1 MPWIG
6 ISILCLICECQHETQ
21 IKEVDMAK
29 VLVSYFSKSGN
40 TKKMAESIREG
51 LDSLGDLD
59 VDFKKA
65 QDTTIDDLRSADGII
80 IGSPTYFGV
89 MASEVKELMD
99 KSIQCYGKLV
109 GKVGGAFSSS
119 GMIGGGNETT
129 IMSILQGL
137 LIHGMI
143 VQGVQKGNHYG
154 PVSVGAPNE
163 DVQKECVQYGKM
175 MGELVKKL
183 A

>member
-1 MPWIG
+1 
-6 ISILCLICECQHETQ
+6 
-21 IKEVDMAK
+21 
-29 VLVSYFSKSGN
+29 
-40 TKKMAESIREG
+40 MAEYIKEG
-51 LDSLGDLD
+51 LDSLGDVD
-59 VDFKKA
+59 VDLKKV
-65 QDTTIDDLRSADGII
+65 QDTRIKDLRSSDGIV

-89 MASEVKELMD
+89 MATEVKELMD
-99 KSIQCYGKLV
+99 KSIQCYGKLT
-109 GKVGGAFSSS
+109 GKVGGAFTSS

-163 DVQKECVQYGKM
+163 EVRDECVDTGK
-175 MGELVKKL
+175 
-183 A
+183 

>member
-1 MPWIG
+1 M
-6 ISILCLICECQHETQ
+6 S
-21 IKEVDMAK
+21 K
-29 VLVSYFSKSGN
+29 VLISYFSKSGN
-40 TKKMAESIREG
+40 TEKMAEYIKEG
-51 LDSLGDLD
+51 LDSLGDVD
-59 VDFKKA
+59 VDLKKV
-65 QDTTIDDLRSADGII
+65 QNTTIKDLRSSDGII

-89 MASEVKELMD
+89 MAREVKALMD

-109 GKVGGAFSSS
+109 GKVGGAFTSS

-129 IMSILQGL
+129 ILSILQGL

-163 DVQKECVQYGKM
+163 EVRDECLRYGKM
-175 MGELVKKL
+175 IGALVKRL
-183 A
+183 G

>member
-1 MPWIG
+1 M
-6 ISILCLICECQHETQ
+6 LCPLR
-21 IKEVDMAK
+21 IKEVDMAR

-40 TKKMAESIREG
+40 TKTMAESIREG

-89 MASEVKELMD
+89 MATEVKQLMD

-143 VQGVQKGNHYG
+143 VQGVQNGNHYG

-175 MGELVKKL
+175 IGELVKKL

>member
-1 MPWIG
+1 MDWDVLPSQPGHDMIG
-6 ISILCLICECQHETQ
+6 
-21 IKEVDMAK
+21 KEIIMAK

-40 TKKMAESIREG
+40 TKKMAESIKEG
-51 LDSLGDLD
+51 LDSLDDLD
-59 VDFKKA
+59 VDLKKI
-65 QDTTIDDLRSADGII
+65 QDTTIDDLLSADGII

-89 MASEVKELMD
+89 MTAEIKELMD
-99 KSIQCYGKLV
+99 RSIQCYGKLV

-163 DVQKECVQYGKM
+163 DVQKECVRYGNM
-175 MGELVKKL
+175 IGRLVKRL
-183 A
+183 G

>member
-1 MPWIG
+1 M
-6 ISILCLICECQHETQ
+6 S
-21 IKEVDMAK
+21 K
-29 VLVSYFSKSGN
+29 VLISYFSKSGN
-40 TKKMAESIREG
+40 TEKMAEYIKEG
-51 LDSLGDLD
+51 LDSLGDVD
-59 VDFKKA
+59 VDLKKV
-65 QDTTIDDLRSADGII
+65 QDTTIKDLRSSDGIV

-89 MASEVKELMD
+89 MATEVKELMD

-109 GKVGGAFSSS
+109 GRVGGAFSSS

-175 MGELVKKL
+175 IGELVKKL